1 MSFFSY
7 IGSVLRLWCFVL
19 WFAWSLG
26 KKMCFMYYVSL
37 PTGNYLTDLVLK
49 YNTQLLRQIVKNYEE
64 KEKNYEL
71 FLWPKNKSCARV
83 CYNLIFPCICACVHT
98 QTHTPEFPWR
108 VSRQQ
113 LHWLTKKLSS
123 QTVIFSWPH
132 SCFLSSF
139 CVFSLFLSVPFLPFF
154 YPPFRQAD
162 KVTQRR
168 SCCPSRCWITV
179 ILSIRCSLSRWQRAA
194 LRCSIRAP
202 FRNY

>member
-26 KKMCFMYYVSL
+26 KKSVLCIMSVSL
-37 PTGNYLTDLVLK
+37 LVIIWQIWCWNTIHNCSGRLLK
-49 YNTQLLRQIVKNYEE
+49 TMKKKR
-64 KEKNYEL
+64 KNYEL

>member
-7 IGSVLRLWCFVL
+7 IGSILRLWCFVL

-26 KKMCFMYYVSL
+26 KKSVLCIM
-37 PTGNYLTDLVLK
+37 VLK

-123 QTVIFSWPH
+123 QTVIFSWLH

-139 CVFSLFLSVPFLPFF
+139 CVLSFPQCSLPPVLLP
-154 YPPFRQAD
+154 PLPTGRQGDPA
-162 KVTQRR
+162 
-168 SCCPSRCWITV
+168 SLL
-179 ILSIRCSLSRWQRAA
+179 LSIQMLNHCDSLHTLLIVSLTKSCLETLNKSSFQKLLNHWDNM
-194 LRCSIRAP
+194 II
-202 FRNY
+202 